1 MTLLLDEK
9 ILAIGAAFD
18 TAQIPHAFGGALAL
32 AYWATPRATLDIDVN
47 VFAASEASGRVLGVL
62 AGLGVAAPSEA
73 ERRGLAERGQVR
85 CLWEH
90 VPIDLFFAYDPLHES
105 CRERAQRVPFGA
117 RASIPIL
124 SAEDLA
130 IFKVLFD
137 RAKDWRDLA
146 ELLFA
151 LGPDFDAEYAEKW
164 LRRILDAGD
173 HRLQRFE
180 ALLRGGDEP
189 PSA

>member
-1 MTLLLDEK
+1 MPALLDEK
-9 ILAIGAAFD
+9 ILALHGAFESA
-18 TAQIPHAFGGALAL
+18 ALPHAFGGALAL

-47 VFAASEASGRVLGVL
+47 LFVPSERAEPVL
-62 AGLGVAAPSEA
+62 AALVRLGAAEPTPQ
-73 ERRGLAERGQVR
+73 ERRRLADNGQLRVR
-85 CLWEH
+85 WEH

-105 CRERAQRVPFGA
+105 CRARTLRVPFGA
-117 RASIPIL
+117 GASIPIL

-151 LGPDFDAEYAEKW
+151 LGPDFDATYALDW
-164 LRRILDAGD
+164 LRRILDAKDG
-173 HRLQRFE
+173 RLARFE
-180 ALLRGGDEP
+180 AMLRGEEG
-189 PSA
+189 A

>member
-1 MTLLLDEK
+1 MTALLDEK
-9 ILAIGAAFD
+9 ILAISGAFD
-18 TAQIPHAFGGALAL
+18 GAEIAHAFGGALAL

-47 VFAASEASGRVLGVL
+47 LFVPSEQSERVLSTL
-62 AGLGVAAPSEA
+62 SGLGVAEPTPR
-73 ERRGLAERGQVR
+73 ERSSLAERGQLR

-105 CRERAQRVPFGA
+105 CRARALRVPFGA
-117 RASIPIL
+117 GATLPIL

-137 RAKDWRDLA
+137 RDKDWRDLA

-151 LGPDFDAEYAEKW
+151 LGPDFDAPYALDW
-164 LRRILDAGD
+164 LRRILDEKDA
-173 HRLQRFE
+173 RLARFE
-180 ALLRGGDEP
+180 AVLRSEAG
-189 PSA
+189 A